1 MIITKDNIYLENDW
15 YDGPYTDIC
24 LKSTREILTTVE
36 EHMYNIEDLE
46 GYFVDCINFI
56 TYEYQEPVYTNIW
69 YE

>member
-1 MIITKDNIYLENDW
+1 MIITKDNIYLETDW

-24 LKSTREILTTVE
+24 LSTGEILTSVE

-46 GYFVDCINFI
+46 GHFVNCMNFI